1 MDYLKLLHGAYN
13 TIVMA
18 FFIRQGW
25 LGLAIRR
32 ERLAGRPLPAVAIG
46 RHRKR
51 GPLLAGMAPLGFL
64 AGAGLSYMDHGH
76 IPHHPLHFA
85 TGAVL
90 MLAIG
95 GTFLVSRQIR
105 GEAAPWRTVHFTIG
119 IAILV
124 LYPLQAFLGLGVF
137 L

>member
-1 MDYLKLLHGAYN
+1 MDYLKLLHGTYN

-18 FFIRQGW
+18 LFIRQGW
-25 LGLAIRR
+25 LGFTIRR
-32 ERLAGRPLPAVAIG
+32 ERLAGRPLPAMAIR
-46 RHRKR
+46 RHRQR
-51 GPLLAGMAPLGFL
+51 GPLLAGMAFLGFL
-64 AGAGLSYMDHGH
+64 AGASLSFADHGH

-85 TGAVL
+85 TGAIL

-95 GTFLVSRQIR
+95 GTYLVSRQIKV
-105 GEAAPWRTVHFTIG
+105 GAAPWRTAHFAIG

-124 LYPLQAFLGLGVF
+124 LYPLQVFLGLGVF

>member
-18 FFIRQGW
+18 LFIRQGL
-25 LGLAIRR
+25 LGFTIRR
-32 ERLAGRPLPAVAIG
+32 ERLAGRPLPVMAIG

-51 GPLLAGMAPLGFL
+51 GPLLAGMAFLGFL
-64 AGAGLSYMDHGH
+64 AGASLSYLDHGH
-76 IPHHPLHFA
+76 IQHHPLHFA
-85 TGAVL
+85 TGATL

-95 GTFLVSRQIR
+95 GTYLVSRQIR
-105 GEAAPWRTVHFTIG
+105 VGASPWRTVHFSIG
-119 IAILV
+119 IAILF